1 MQNKSKNIFTDA
13 TFSIGVGM
21 ILLSLAIFMFP
32 ELVTYEKSSDSNFG
46 IFALNYFI
54 AIIFF
59 IIAWIREI
67 PGFKLGFFIKKMEY
81 GFIHLILC
89 LISAFALNRE
99 IPIFEQSA
107 TWLQWALGILSTSLL
122 GAFVQDKFPT
132 WLKMAY
138 WGFTGIAFSL
148 FLYFSITLIPVY
160 PIGVIAS
167 PALGISLHAFVP
179 LWFVLAILA
188 YLLRRDNRQKRN
200 IVAFSTGITF
210 SIAVFIL
217 FIIQWNNASRIIT
230 RASDKT
236 LLDERND
243 LPEWTV
249 IAQHLPK
256 NSISEKILKADIV
269 YSVVQEFDDWGFM
282 NLPSR
287 RFDEVKK
294 HDPLVMV
301 ATFFFGRPDISEENR
316 IKILESMYDSRHQ
329 AQERLWSGDNLE
341 TNHVLTNIRLYPSL
355 RISYTEKIITV
366 RNNHK
371 RYSWNPQQEAIY
383 TFHLPEGSVVTS
395 LSLWINGK
403 EEKSILTAK
412 HKADSAYQTIVGVE
426 SRDPSLVR
434 WQEGNTVSVRVF
446 PCTPQEDRR
455 FKIGFTSPLCKTDN
469 NLVYENIWFDGPLA
483 QSTDE
488 TIKVKTMDNVDEMNL
503 PSGFEEKAIDLWT
516 YEGKYKPEWELT
528 IPSCPIAPNAFTF
541 EGQTYRIKEY
551 DKTFQN
557 FDATDIYL
565 DVNSEWTKA
574 EFNEIRKAAATKKI
588 YVFQNQRILLTDKNA
603 DKLFDQLSALNFSL
617 FPLYEISNTQNAIL
631 VTKGNTLTP
640 NVSDLG
646 DSDFSKKLKTFLSE
660 NKPVKVFNLGNNQS
674 PYLKTLKELRVFEYD
689 SGSSTDFAQLIGKR
703 QFVTNQEDMQN
714 VIINDAGIQITESSD
729 SAKTNAP
736 DHLMRL
742 FSYNNVMFRTGVN
755 FFEKDFYNPEI
766 VDKAYK
772 AYVVSPVTSL
782 VVLETKQDYERFGI
796 KDEGSSLK
804 NASMKSSGAVPEPHE
819 WALIIILAAVAMYL
833 YKKKTSI
840 PLAFLSKQKKS

>member
-13 TFSIGVGM
+13 TFSIGVGL
-21 ILLSLAIFMFP
+21 ILLSLGIFMFP

-46 IFALNYFI
+46 IFALTYFI

-67 PGFKLGFFIKKMEY
+67 PGFRLGFFVKKMEY

-89 LISAFALNRE
+89 LISAYALNRE
-99 IPIFEQSA
+99 IPIFEQST
-107 TWLQWALGILSTSLL
+107 TWLQWALGILGTSLL
-122 GAFVQDKFPT
+122 GAFVQNKLPN
-132 WLKMAY
+132 WLKMVY
-138 WGFTGIAFSL
+138 WGVTGIAFSL

-179 LWFVLAILA
+179 LWFVLTILA
-188 YLLRRDNRQKRN
+188 YLLRRDNRVKQN
-200 IVAFSTGITF
+200 IVAFVTGITL
-210 SIAVFIL
+210 SIAVVSIFIV
-217 FIIQWNNASRIIT
+217 QWNNANRIIT
-230 RASDKT
+230 RATNKT
-236 LLDERND
+236 LLDEKND

-256 NSISEKILKADIV
+256 NGISEKILKANIV
-269 YSVVQEFDDWGFM
+269 YSAAQEFDDWGFM

-301 ATFFFGRPDISEENR
+301 ATFFFGRPDISEESR

-355 RISYTEKIITV
+355 HIGYTEKIITV
-366 RNNHK
+366 RNNNK
-371 RYSWNPQQEAIY
+371 RYTWNPSQEAIY
-383 TFHLPEGSVVTS
+383 TFHLPEGTVVTS

-412 HKADSAYQTIVGVE
+412 HKADTAYRTIVGVE

-434 WQEGNTVSVRVF
+434 WQEGSTVSVRVF
-446 PCTPQEDRR
+446 PCTPDEDRR
-455 FKIGFTSPLCKTDN
+455 FKIGFTSVLRKEGN
-469 NLVYENIWFDGPLA
+469 NQVYDNIWFDGPLA
-483 QSTDE
+483 TLSDE
-488 TIKVKTMDNVDEMNL
+488 TIKVKTMDMVDYINT
-503 PSGFEEKAIDLWT
+503 PSGFKEETETTWL
-516 YEGKYKPEWELT
+516 YEGKYKHEWNLK
-528 IPSCPIAPNAFTF
+528 IPSSPISPNAFTF
-541 EGQTYRIKEY
+541 DGNTYRISEY
-551 DKTFQN
+551 QKAFQP
-557 FDATDIYL
+557 FDPTDIYL
-565 DVNSEWTKA
+565 DINSEWTKA
-574 EFNEIRKAAATKKI
+574 EFNQIRQAASEKNI
-588 YVFQNQRILLTDKNA
+588 YVYLNQRVRLNDKNA
-603 DKLFDQLSALNFSL
+603 DKLFEKLTKTNFSI
-617 FPLYEISNTQNAIL
+617 FPVYEIMNPKNSIL
-631 VTKGNTLTP
+631 VSKGNTLTP
-640 NVSDLG
+640 NLADLEN
-646 DSDFSKKLKTFLSE
+646 SEFASKLKSYLAE
-660 NKPVKVFNLGNNQS
+660 NAPIKLFNMGNTLS
-674 PYLKTLKELRVFEYD
+674 PYFKTLKELRVFVYD
-689 SGSSTDFAQLIGKR
+689 SGSADELAQLIQKKE
-703 QFVTNQEDMQN
+703 FIVNQEDMQH
-714 VIINDAGIQITESSD
+714 VIIDNAGIMISESTD
-729 SAKTNAP
+729 SATTNAP

-742 FSYNNVMFRTGVN
+742 FSYNNVMFRTGIN
-755 FFEKDFYNPEI
+755 YFEKDYYNPEI

-819 WALIIILAAVAMYL
+819 WALIIILAAVVLYL
-833 YKKKTSI
+833 YKRKSLI
-840 PLAFLSKQKKS
+840 LAGEKS